1 MTVRELMEQL
11 KNIPPDTVI
20 CVYAD
25 HGQTMMK
32 AHTMGMQWVEKDR
45 LSRAMLGDCI
55 DEEELSCYDGE
66 DVTQVFE
73 IGSP

>member
-1 MTVRELMEQL
+1 MTAQELMEQL

-25 HGQTMMK
+25 HGQVMMK
-32 AHTMGMQWVEKDR
+32 AHTTGMQWVEKDR
-45 LSRAMLGDCI
+45 LSRNMLDDCI
-55 DEEELSCYDGE
+55 DDEELSYYDGE
-66 DVTQVFE
+66 QLTQVFE